1 MREKFAKSATPLH
14 NHEYVIVTPL
24 LYEGAVPRGGLRR
37 QEQRPAVPR
46 PVTGHVQGHP
56 QPHET
61 AVPRGQP
68 S

>member
-1 MREKFAKSATPLH
+1 MRESTFAQAWTHYRNASFF
-14 NHEYVIVTPL
+14 
-24 LYEGAVPRGGLRR
+24 YEGAVPRGGLCR

-61 AVPRGQP
+61 AVPRRQP